1 MRTID
6 QASMRIN
13 SMHDLACS
21 RWRRLLMLAPLLL
34 SALVGGGCGKS
45 DESAAAAQ
53 RTNAQPR
60 ATAANRTE
68 APGAQQPTPDA
79 AAQPSSAAYA
89 AVLAAVV
96 TEEGRIRY
104 AMLDNEDLRKQL
116 DTAIDDFAKAT
127 PPADSDLA
135 GRKALWINAFNANIM
150 KMAYEEHRK
159 EGFKSVN
166 DVPGFFSERTIVVA
180 GETITPQALRER
192 LRGLKDPRIHSALV
206 LAARGSP
213 PMPSDPLMASR
224 VDVQLDNQALRWLET
239 RPNNYLTPQGF
250 SMSSVFQEFA
260 ADFEGPPY
268 NGALGF
274 VRKHSRTN
282 GSIRDYLRSV
292 AEPRTSFV
300 PFDWTLN
307 DAGVAAP

>member
-1 MRTID
+1 
-6 QASMRIN
+6 
-13 SMHDLACS
+13 MHYSARCRALAFM
-21 RWRRLLMLAPLLL
+21 LLLPLML
-34 SALVGGGCGKS
+34 LVQGCSKS
-45 DESAAAAQ
+45 DETTVPP
-53 RTNAQPR
+53 RTNAR
-60 ATAANRTE
+60 AARPSDASNV
-68 APGAQQPTPDA
+68 QQSPSDP
-79 AAQPSSAAYA
+79 AAQPTSAAYA
-89 AVLAAVV
+89 AVLTAIV

-104 AMLDNEDLRKQL
+104 AQLDNQELRTQL
-116 DTAIDDFAKAT
+116 DTAIDDFARAT
-127 PPADSDLA
+127 APAESDGA
-135 GRKALWINAFNANIM
+135 GRKALWINAFNANIL

-159 EGFKSVN
+159 EGFKTVN
-166 DVPGFFSERTIVVA
+166 DVPGFFTERTIVVA

-206 LAARGSP
+206 LAARGAP
-213 PMPSDPLMASR
+213 PMPSEPLIASR
-224 VDVQLDNQALRWLET
+224 VDVQLDTQALRWLET
-239 RPNNYLTPQGF
+239 RPCNYLTPQGF

-268 NGALGF
+268 DGALGF

-307 DAGVAAP
+307 DAGAAAP

>member
-1 MRTID
+1 
-6 QASMRIN
+6 MRIM
-13 SMHDLACS
+13 SMHHLARS
-21 RWRRLLMLAPLLL
+21 RVLMILLL
-34 SALVGGGCGKS
+34 LQSALLAGGCDKS
-45 DESAAAAQ
+45 DDSIAVPQ
-53 RTNAQPR
+53 RTKTRAQETAAKLGEAQNAQQLPS
-60 ATAANRTE
+60 
-68 APGAQQPTPDA
+68 DA
-79 AAQPSSAAYA
+79 AAQPASAAYA
-89 AVLAAVV
+89 AVLAAIV

-104 AMLDNEDLRKQL
+104 AMLDNEELRKQL
-116 DTAIDDFAKAT
+116 DTSIDDFAKAT
-127 PPADSDLA
+127 APAATDAA
-135 GRKALWINAFNANIM
+135 GSKALWINAFNANIL

-159 EGFKSVN
+159 EGFKTVN

-206 LAARGSP
+206 LAARGAP
-213 PMPSDPLMASR
+213 PMPSEPLIASR

-239 RPNNYLTPQGF
+239 RPCNYLTPQGF

-268 NGALGF
+268 DGALGF

-300 PFDWTLN
+300 LFDWTLN
-307 DAGVAAP
+307 DAGGVGP

>member
-1 MRTID
+1 
-6 QASMRIN
+6 
-13 SMHDLACS
+13 
-21 RWRRLLMLAPLLL
+21 MLALLLLTPLL
-34 SALVGGGCGKS
+34 AGGCSKS
-45 DESAAAAQ
+45 EESAAAPQ
-53 RTNAQPR
+53 RTNAKPR
-60 ATAANRTE
+60 AASGDRAQAPGPSQE
-68 APGAQQPTPDA
+68 APD
-79 AAQPSSAAYA
+79 AQPASAAYA
-89 AVLAAVV
+89 AVLAAIV

-104 AMLDNEDLRKQL
+104 ALLDKDDLRKQL
-116 DTAIDDFAKAT
+116 DTAVDDFAKAS
-127 PPADSDLA
+127 ALAESDVA
-135 GRKALWINAFNANIM
+135 GRKALWINAFNANIL

-159 EGFKSVN
+159 EGFKTVN

-180 GETITPQALRER
+180 RETITPQALRER

-213 PMPSDPLMASR
+213 PMPSEPLIASR
-224 VDVQLDNQALRWLET
+224 VDVQLDNQSLRWLET

-250 SMSSVFQEFA
+250 SMSSIFQEFA

-300 PFDWTLN
+300 AFDWTLN
-307 DAGVAAP
+307 DAGSVAP